1 MEDPNRHVLDYA
13 NPRTLKVDANRVL
26 WIAAGIAGVVLFFVV
41 VILPE
46 SNRARPSS
54 QRLICS
60 RNLRQIGQT
69 LLIYANDSDGVYP
82 NRIEDLLLTQNT
94 TSDVFTCPVSGDVKA
109 TGPNARAVA
118 MALTTGGHLSYL
130 YLGRGLRRDAP
141 ADTVLACE
149 WLSNHDG

>member
-13 NPRTLKVDANRVL
+13 NPRTSGAGVRRLL
-26 WIAAGIAGVVLFFVV
+26 WIVAGMVGVALFLFVLTDPFKRDRRPV
-41 VILPE
+41 P
-46 SNRARPSS
+46 RA
-54 QRLICS
+54 ICAS
-60 RNLRQIGQT
+60 NLRQIGQAM
-69 LLIYANDSDGVYP
+69 LLYANENKGVYP
-82 NRIEDLLLTQNT
+82 RRMEDLLLTQNI
-94 TSDVFTCPVSGDVKA
+94 TSDVFTCPDSGDIKA

-118 MALTTGGHLSYL
+118 TALTTGGHLSYL